1 MPNQSDLL
9 THHISQQFNHELE
22 ELRNNLLS
30 MGGMVEKQ
38 VSDAI
43 ESLINA
49 DSDLAIVVC
58 DPGIGGCRMTQQAI
72 EQLLGQADIDV
83 VGNL

>member
-30 MGGMVEKQ
+30 MGGMVEK
-38 VSDAI
+38 
-43 ESLINA
+43 ES
-49 DSDLAIVVC
+49 VM
-58 DPGIGGCRMTQQAI
+58 P
-72 EQLLGQADIDV
+72 
-83 VGNL
+83 